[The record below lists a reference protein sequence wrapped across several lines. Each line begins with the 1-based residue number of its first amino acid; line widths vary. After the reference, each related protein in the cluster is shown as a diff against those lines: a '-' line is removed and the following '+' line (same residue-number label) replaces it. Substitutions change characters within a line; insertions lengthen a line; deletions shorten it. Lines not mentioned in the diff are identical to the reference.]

1 MHYFFQIFFAL
12 INNILNINI
21 ITNTQQ
27 MHIMHIYATIIDFL
41 DKEETETTKHAC
53 KYSDKSIIFAKKQD
67 PKMKQEEYNMVTVF
81 QSQDLGKIYLAHNQL
96 QNSGVDSFIKNEF
109 RAYNIGY
116 IELQVHQKD
125 VEQALHLLGELFPEE
140 FVRKIIC
147 PHCGSDQVHISSTAH
162 NRFLKKIQVG
172 IQQLKYQLLRE
183 LPKGTYRCE
192 NCQELFSYPHSSK
205 DK

>member
-1 MHYFFQIFFAL
+1 
-12 INNILNINI
+12 
-21 ITNTQQ
+21 
-27 MHIMHIYATIIDFL
+27 MHIMHIYAAIIDFS
-41 DKEETETTKHAC
+41 DEEETETTKHAC
-53 KYSDKSIIFAKKQD
+53 KYSDKSIIFAKKQN

-140 FVRKIIC
+140 FARKIIC

-183 LPKGTYRCE
+183 LPKGTYRCG
-192 NCQELFSYPHSSK
+192 NCQKQFSYPHSPK